1 MIKNLKNIF
10 YYEVSLNSNNPQ
22 GNDWENKNLNSSKSM
37 FYNSL
42 SSNGDIILKFLREK
56 FVILIK
62 SFFLSPNPPKNC
74 NFSIYDNLEI
84 TKEGLLEENMNILNS
99 STLDLDGKFEN
110 FVKNSSNSNL
120 NYNLIGKNL
129 ENNKNNKNYSLNVKI
144 EIINILSFIIRTYQD
159 NDLINS
165 EISKFIIDLV
175 DIYFNKKEH
184 PDLLENIQ
192 NLSKISLFFI
202 NFIFK

>member
-1 MIKNLKNIF
+1 
-10 YYEVSLNSNNPQ
+10 
-22 GNDWENKNLNSSKSM
+22 M

-110 FVKNSSNSNL
+110 FVKNSSNSNS
-120 NYNLIGKNL
+120 NYNPASIH
-129 ENNKNNKNYSLNVKI
+129 
-144 EIINILSFIIRTYQD
+144 
-159 NDLINS
+159 
-165 EISKFIIDLV
+165 LV
-175 DIYFNKKEH
+175 DCKLTLCQMTVLNFRH
-184 PDLLENIQ
+184 LLY
-192 NLSKISLFFI
+192 KWTY
-202 NFIFK
+202 IF